1 MIQNEQLYI
10 DFLQLNLYTIVLGGS
25 MSSKTFNG
33 EQKLKLTQIINEG
46 MAVLHEIETLNG
58 GLTDTIKAV
67 AEELEIKPAILKK
80 AIKLAHKA
88 EFGKEKQDHETLET
102 ILETVGKT
110 L

>member
-1 MIQNEQLYI
+1 MQ
-10 DFLQLNLYTIVLGGS
+10 
-25 MSSKTFNG
+25 
-33 EQKLKLTQIINEG
+33 
-46 MAVLHEIETLNG
+46 VLHEIETLNG

-110 L
+110 LWSIRFLILGYINRYFWDVDIHCITNNTNRDW